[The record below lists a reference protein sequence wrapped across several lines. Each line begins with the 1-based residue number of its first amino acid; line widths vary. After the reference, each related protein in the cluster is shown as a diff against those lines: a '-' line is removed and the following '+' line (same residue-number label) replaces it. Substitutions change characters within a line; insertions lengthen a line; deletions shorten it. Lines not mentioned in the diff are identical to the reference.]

1 MCSVVLLDFALQ
13 PQFLHACDGVIFN
26 NIADNNKIKYL
37 VFIII
42 LYKNYNTKLYKNIYL
57 VQEFGISLIFNR
69 LSVIKKRLQLKNCL
83 VCNKPFNWRKKWKRD
98 WDNVKYCSEK
108 CRRNKKSSEK
118 KNKYS
123 LD

>member
-1 MCSVVLLDFALQ
+1 MQVFA
-13 PQFLHACDGVIFN
+13 V
-26 NIADNNKIKYL
+26 
-37 VFIII
+37 
-42 LYKNYNTKLYKNIYL
+42 
-57 VQEFGISLIFNR
+57 SLTFNR
-69 LSVIKKRLQLKNCL
+69 LGVIKKRLQLKNCL

-108 CRRNKKSSEK
+108 CRRNKKSGEK

>member
-1 MCSVVLLDFALQ
+1 MQVFA
-13 PQFLHACDGVIFN
+13 V
-26 NIADNNKIKYL
+26 
-37 VFIII
+37 
-42 LYKNYNTKLYKNIYL
+42 
-57 VQEFGISLIFNR
+57 SLTFNR
-69 LSVIKKRLQLKNCL
+69 LAVIKKRLQLKNCL

-108 CRRNKKSSEK
+108 CRRNKKSGEK